1 MKTFTLTKQYIIVS
15 LLTLSVPTLLGAIGL
30 ALMVIESR
38 NSQAPDKWLPLAFI
52 FVMLAMWFL
61 TLRAPYRLTIR
72 DDHCVEFKSLLRT
85 MVIASHEIKSIKA
98 RIFQP
103 GMAELKHEKG
113 KIQLAVQFDGFYEFL
128 GTLKKLNPD
137 IEIRGC

>member
-15 LLTLSVPTLLGAIGL
+15 LLPLGIVTLVAAIGL
-30 ALMVIESR
+30 AWMVIGSR
-38 NSQAPDKWLPLAFI
+38 ISQAPDKRLALAFI
-52 FVMLAMWFL
+52 FVILFMWFL
-61 TLRAPYRLTIR
+61 TLRPPYRLTIR

-85 MVIASHEIKSIKA
+85 VVIASHEIKSIKA
-98 RIFQP
+98 QILQP

-113 KIQLAVQFDGFYEFL
+113 RIQLALQFDGFYEFL

>member
-15 LLTLSVPTLLGAIGL
+15 LLPLGIVTLVAAIGL
-30 ALMVIESR
+30 AWMVIGSR
-38 NSQAPDKWLPLAFI
+38 ISQAPDKRLALAFI
-52 FVMLAMWFL
+52 FVILFMWFL
-61 TLRAPYRLTIR
+61 TLRPPYKLTIR

-85 MVIASHEIKSIKA
+85 VVIASHEIKSIKA
-98 RIFQP
+98 QILQP

-113 KIQLAVQFDGFYEFL
+113 RIQLALQFDGFYEFL

>member
-1 MKTFTLTKQYIIVS
+1 VKTFTLTKQYIIFS
-15 LLTLSVPTLLGAIGL
+15 LLTLGIYTLFVAIGL
-30 ALMVIESR
+30 ALMVTESR
-38 NSQAPDKWLPLAFI
+38 NSQAPDKWLALPFI
-52 FVMLAMWFL
+52 LVILVMCFL
-61 TLRAPYRLTIR
+61 TLRPPYRLTIR

-85 MVIASHEIKSIKA
+85 VVIASHEIKSIKA
-98 RIFQP
+98 RILQP

-113 KIQLAVQFDGFYEFL
+113 RIQLALQFDGFYEFL

>member
-1 MKTFTLTKQYIIVS
+1 MKTFTVTKQYIIVS
-15 LLTLSVPTLLGAIGL
+15 LLPLGIATLFVAIGL

-38 NSQAPDKWLPLAFI
+38 NSQAPDKRLALAFI
-52 FVMLAMWFL
+52 FVILVMWFL
-61 TLRAPYRLTIR
+61 TLRLPYRLTIR

-98 RIFQP
+98 QILQP

-113 KIQLAVQFDGFYEFL
+113 KIQLALQFDGFYEFL
-128 GTLKKLNPD
+128 GTLKKLNLD

>member
-1 MKTFTLTKQYIIVS
+1 VKTFTLTKQYIIVS
-15 LLTLSVPTLLGAIGL
+15 LLPLGIVTLVAAIGL
-30 ALMVIESR
+30 AWMVIGSR
-38 NSQAPDKWLPLAFI
+38 ISQAPDKRLALAFI
-52 FVMLAMWFL
+52 FVILFMWFL
-61 TLRAPYRLTIR
+61 TLRPPYRLTIR

-85 MVIASHEIKSIKA
+85 VVIASHEIKSIKA
-98 RIFQP
+98 QILQP

-113 KIQLAVQFDGFYEFL
+113 RIQLALQFDGFYEFL